1 MAPSLLTLPTL
12 YLRSSRSIAYA
23 ARKRCPG
30 IEFAEFGR
38 SLGLRLIASGAFG
51 AGLSYL
57 LTPVNIVRYFEF
69 PFALSCLP
77 QHPGECL
84 DVSSPRLFSLFVA
97 AKRAPTS
104 VLAINPDPR
113 DIADTAR
120 AAHCLGLRNVFFERW
135 PVARLADHSAQYDCV
150 WSISVVEHIAEDSAD
165 TEAVKAMYRC
175 LKPGGRLI
183 LTVPVDRS
191 FWLEFRDAD
200 PYGTQGDVHDGK
212 YFFQRW
218 YDRATLLE
226 RLVSPLGHP
235 TSAVRWFGERAPGLF
250 VSHERRWMAEG
261 FRGTVEDAREIA
273 DNYAEFD
280 DWDAMPGKG
289 VCGLMIKKPDS
300 RSFCGPL

>member
-200 PYGTQGDVHDGK
+200 PYGTQGDARDGT

-218 YDRATLLE
+218 YDHSAIAE
-226 RLVSPLGHP
+226 RFVYAMGRSPR
-235 TSAVRWFGERAPGLF
+235 VIRWFGEK
-250 VSHERRWMAEG
+250 HEGRFAAYEQRWIKEG
-261 FRGTVEDAREIA
+261 CQCTADDPREIV
-273 DNYAEFD
+273 DHWQEFNS
-280 DWDAMPGKG
+280 WEAMPGRGICGMMFVKKG
-289 VCGLMIKKPDS
+289 EGDV
-300 RSFCGPL
+300 